1 MIRTYTEL
9 IKLKTYKERF
19 EYLKLDG
26 VLGSATFGENRYVNQ
41 QFYRSERWRRIRR
54 KVILRDKGCDLGVEG
69 YEINKGIIIHH
80 MNPVMLSD
88 IIDETDILLN
98 PEYLICCSHDTH
110 NAIHYG
116 NIDNVPDLFAI
127 RAPND
132 QIPWR

>member
-9 IKLKTYKERF
+9 SRLKTYKERF

-26 VLGSATFGENRYVNQ
+26 VLGSSTFGDNRYVNQ

-54 KVILRDKGCDLGVEG
+54 KVILRDMGCDLGVEG
-69 YEINKGIIIHH
+69 YDINKGIIIHH

-88 IIDETDILLN
+88 IMDETDILLN

-116 NIDNVPDLFAI
+116 NASNVPDLFAT
-127 RAPND
+127 RTQND

>member
-26 VLGSATFGENRYVNQ
+26 VLGSATFGENRYANQ

>member
-9 IKLKTYKERF
+9 SRLKTYKERF

-26 VLGSATFGENRYVNQ
+26 VLGSATFGDNRYVNQ

-88 IIDETDILLN
+88 IMDETDILLN

-116 NIDNVPDLFAI
+116 NANNIPDLFAT
-127 RAPND
+127 RTPND
-132 QIPWR
+132 HIPWR